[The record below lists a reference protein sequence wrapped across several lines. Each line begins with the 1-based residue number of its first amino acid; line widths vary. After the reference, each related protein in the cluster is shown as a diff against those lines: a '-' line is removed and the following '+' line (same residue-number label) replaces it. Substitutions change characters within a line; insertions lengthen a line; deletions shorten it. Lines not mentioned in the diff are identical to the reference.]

1 MRLSRLLSH
10 DRIVLDVEAAD
21 RDAVLRR
28 IAALLGGRDHAE
40 SELFDALHRRE
51 LGSSTALG
59 DAVAI
64 PHTRV
69 DPLDKPRA
77 AFVATRRGVDF
88 DAPDGAPVDL
98 FFALLVPAHATSE
111 HLAILAEIAEC
122 FGDAAMRDLLRGA
135 RTPERVIA
143 ILSES
148 LTGAAA

>member
-40 SELFDALHRRE
+40 SELFDALRRRE

-88 DAPDGAPVDL
+88 DAPDGIPVDL

-143 ILSES
+143 ILSDS

>member
-10 DRIVLDVEAAD
+10 DRIVLDLTAGD
-21 RDAVLRR
+21 RDAVLHR
-28 IAALLGGRDHAE
+28 IAALLGGSDHPAP
-40 SELFDALHRRE
+40 ELFDALQRRE

-59 DAVAI
+59 DGVAI

-69 DPLDKPRA
+69 DALDRPRA
-77 AFVATRRGVDF
+77 AFIATRRGVDF

-122 FGDAAMRDLLRGA
+122 FGDAGMRDLLRQA
-135 RTPERVIA
+135 RSPERIIA
-143 ILSES
+143 ILSDS
-148 LTGAAA
+148 LAGAAA

>member
-10 DRIVLDVEAAD
+10 DRIVLDLTASN
-21 RDAVLRR
+21 RDAVLHR
-28 IAALLGGRDHAE
+28 IAALLGGGDHPE
-40 SELFDALHRRE
+40 SELYEALCRRE
-51 LGSSTALG
+51 AGSSTALG
-59 DAVAI
+59 DGVAI

-69 DPLDKPRA
+69 EQLDKPRA

-122 FGDAAMRDLLRGA
+122 FGEAAMRDMLRHA
-135 RTPERVIA
+135 RTPERIIA
-143 ILSES
+143 ILSDS

>member
-40 SELFDALHRRE
+40 PELFDALRRRE

-143 ILSES
+143 ILSDS

>member
-10 DRIVLDVEAAD
+10 DRIVLDVDAAD

-40 SELFDALHRRE
+40 SALFEALRRRE

-77 AFVATRRGVDF
+77 AFVATRHGVDF

-143 ILSES
+143 ILSDS

>member
-10 DRIVLDVEAAD
+10 DRIVLDLTASD
-21 RDAVLRR
+21 RDAVLHR
-28 IAALLGGRDHAE
+28 IAALLGGRDHPE
-40 SELFDALHRRE
+40 SELYEALCRRE
-51 LGSSTALG
+51 AGSSTALG
-59 DAVAI
+59 DGVAI

-69 DPLDKPRA
+69 EQLDKPRA

-88 DAPDGAPVDL
+88 HAPDGAAVDL

-122 FGDAAMRDLLRGA
+122 FGEAAMRDLLRNA
-135 RTPERVIA
+135 RTPERIIA
-143 ILSES
+143 ILSDS